1 MADLLLDSEKRKELL
16 KHMILQLHS
25 GEAPETV
32 RKQLAQ
38 LLSKIPYDEVVE
50 VEQELINE
58 GLPTEEVM
66 EFCDIHT
73 GVLDGHI
80 DISGAKEIP
89 AGHPIDTFKKENE
102 ELLKVVDKL
111 NILYHKLNDLA
122 ADQIADYIFELKAC
136 FNNLMDVDKHYKRK
150 EYLLFPFLEKYEIS
164 GPPKVMWG
172 KHDEERDMLK
182 NAQMVLNTEGEITK
196 EELFTSIEFVLKPAS
211 NGIADMT
218 LKEEQIMFPMCMDK
232 LSDSDFYEIA
242 TQSLEYGFCLYDPQ
256 IEWKPEGVKLVDT
269 SFANSGKVQLPTG
282 SFNIPELMAIMNNL
296 PVEVT
301 FVDKDD
307 ILKYF
312 SAPEHQIF
320 NRGRA
325 AIGRN
330 VRLCHPPKSV
340 HIVEQIL
347 ADFKSGKEDKA
358 TFWIQMQGKFV
369 YIEYFALRDENRNYL
384 GTMEIVQD
392 ITDVRKLEGE
402 QRLVTYGKK

>member
-1 MADLLLDSEKRKELL
+1 MTDQLMDEQKRKELL

-32 RKQLAQ
+32 RNQLIQ
-38 LLSKIPYDEVVE
+38 LLRKIPYDEVVE

-58 GLPTEEVM
+58 GLPAEEVM

-73 GVLDGHI
+73 AVLDGHI
-80 DISGAKEIP
+80 DTSEAKEIP
-89 AGHPIDTFKKENE
+89 AGHPVDTFKKENE

-111 NILYHKLNDLA
+111 NTLYSGIHEIPD
-122 ADQIADYIFELKAC
+122 DQVTDYVFELKAC

-182 NAQMVLNTEGEITK
+182 NAQMVLNAPGNISK
-196 EELFTSIEFVLKPAS
+196 DELITSIEFVLKPAS

-218 LKEEQIMFPMCMDK
+218 MKEEQIMFPMSMDK
-232 LSDSDFYEIA
+232 LNDSDWYEIA
-242 TQSLEYGFCLYDPQ
+242 TQSIEYGFCLYDPK
-256 IEWKPEGVKLVDT
+256 IEWKPDGVVFKDS
-269 SFANSGKVQLPTG
+269 SFADSGRVQLPTG
-282 SFNIPELMAIMNNL
+282 SFNIPELMAIMNTL

-307 ILKYF
+307 VVKYF

-325 AIGRN
+325 ALGRN

-340 HIVEQIL
+340 HVVEQIL

-358 TFWIQMQGKFV
+358 TFWIQMQDKFIH
-369 YIEYFALRDENRNYL
+369 IEYFALRDDARNYL

-392 ITDVRKLEGE
+392 LTDLRKLDGE